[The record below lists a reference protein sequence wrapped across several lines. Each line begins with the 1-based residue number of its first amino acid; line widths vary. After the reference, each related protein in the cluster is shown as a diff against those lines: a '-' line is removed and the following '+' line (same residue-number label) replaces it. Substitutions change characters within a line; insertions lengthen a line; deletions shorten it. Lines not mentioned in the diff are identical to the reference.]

1 MEHYPILNR
10 IHSPAD
16 LKKLDSWEL
25 SRLCYEIRQFL
36 IEHVSRTGGHLA
48 SNLGT
53 VELTVALHRVFNS
66 PKDSIVWDV
75 GHQSYTHKILTGRGD
90 RFDTLRQ
97 RNGLS
102 GFPKPHE
109 SEHDAFVAGH
119 ASTSISAAYGIACAN
134 KLSGNDHTAI
144 AVVGDGAFTGGM
156 IYEAINNVGRSN
168 VRLIVIL
175 NHNDMSISRNVG
187 AFARYLSTI
196 RAKPGYLHMKQRVES
211 FLDHMPLIGIP
222 LKRALQRSKSVLK
235 YILFH
240 NTFFEEMGMEY
251 FGPVD
256 GHNIAEMEQVMER
269 AKNLGRPSV
278 IQVET
283 IKGKGYSPAEESP
296 SAYHGVSGRADNN
309 TAVSYVSCNKEAEAA
324 CQCFSE
330 VFGQEMVSIAAREGK
345 LCAVTAA
352 MAVGTGLEPF
362 SEKYSDRF
370 FDVGI
375 AEEHAVT
382 FSAGLAVKGYLP
394 VFAVYSTFFQRC
406 YDQLLHDAALEKT
419 HIVLAIDRAGI
430 VGDDGDTHQGVFD
443 VPLLTSIPGVRI
455 YSPASFEGLRAD
467 LHRALFEDSGV
478 AVVRYPRG
486 KELPGYF
493 TFGMDENHIW
503 FDGDRMV
510 TAVSY
515 GRIAAALYRTAQKME
530 NAPELLLLNR
540 IWPFEEDMLSVLST
554 RKQVV
559 VFEESVRSGSIAEHL
574 LSALIER
581 GFKGSFE
588 MVTLPDEFISQCSVD
603 WALDHYN
610 LSEEKI
616 LKKLVEMQKAGN

>member
-1 MEHYPILNR
+1 MEHYPILNQ
-10 IHSPAD
+10 IHSPSD
-16 LKKLDSWEL
+16 LKKLDNWEIG
-25 SRLCYEIRQFL
+25 RLCYEIRQFL
-36 IEHVSRTGGHLA
+36 IEHVSKTGGHLA

-53 VELTVALHRVFNS
+53 VELTVALHRVFDS

-75 GHQSYTHKILTGRGD
+75 GHQSYTHKILTGRKE

-97 RNGLS
+97 RDGLS

-119 ASTSISAAYGIACAN
+119 ASISISAAYGIACAN
-134 KLSGNDHTAI
+134 WLSGNDHTAI

-211 FLDHMPLIGIP
+211 FLDHLPVIGAP
-222 LKRALQRSKSVLK
+222 LKRALRHSKSVLK

-256 GHNIAEMEQVMER
+256 GHNIAQMEQVMER

-296 SAYHGVSGRADNN
+296 SAYHGVSAHMMD
-309 TAVSYVSCNKEAEAA
+309 TEETPAVREKNGIAPLS
-324 CQCFSE
+324 FSN
-330 VFGQEMVSIAAREGK
+330 VFGEEMCRFAAKNQK
-345 LCAVTAA
+345 LCAITAA

-362 SEKYSDRF
+362 SEQYHDRF

-382 FSAGLAVKGYLP
+382 FAAGPAVKGYLP

-419 HIVLAIDRAGI
+419 HVVLAIDRAGI

-443 VPLLTSIPGVRI
+443 VPLLTSIPGVQI
-455 YSPASFEGLRAD
+455 YSPASFEGLRED
-467 LHRALFEDSGV
+467 LRRALYEDTGV

-486 KELPGYF
+486 KEMPGYF
-493 TFGMDENHIW
+493 AFGQKEDHVW
-503 FDGDRMV
+503 FDGDRSL
-510 TAVSY
+510 TAISY
-515 GRIAAALYRTAQKME
+515 GRTAAALYQAAGKIE
-530 NAPELLLLNR
+530 NPPELLLLNR
-540 IWPFEEDMLSVLST
+540 IWPLDEEMLRVLAE
-554 RKQVV
+554 RKQIVI
-559 VFEESVRSGSIAEHL
+559 FEESVRSGSISEHL
-574 LSALIER
+574 FCALNER
-581 GFKGSFE
+581 GFKGKCT
-588 MVTLPDEFISQCSVD
+588 MVTLPDRFISQCSVD
-603 WALDHYN
+603 WALDQYG
-610 LSEEKI
+610 LSAEKIEEKI
-616 LKKLVEMQKAGN
+616 NALRG